1 MKQERNKGGKNA
13 LPSGRNGGKTCS
25 NSREGVATVSRTWIF
40 RRERCRDHAGDRA
53 HAWAVLQPLRFQGGV
68 DGRGR
73 AARVGGGARGARG
86 NAALGKRQARL
97 RVELPLRC
105 AARLSGGRMPSRDA

>member
-1 MKQERNKGGKNA
+1 MSRTKAMTRQERAQEDKNA
-13 LPSGRNGGKTCS
+13 LPGGRNGGETCS
-25 NSREGVATVSRTWIF
+25 NSREGIAAVSRTRIC
-40 RRERCRDHAGDRA
+40 RRERGRDHAGDRA
-53 HAWAVLQPLRFQGGV
+53 HAWAVLQSLRVQGGV

-97 RVELPLRC
+97 
-105 AARLSGGRMPSRDA
+105 